1 MGRRWEP
8 GLDSIL
14 RAMEKDFGE
23 GVAALMCICK
33 KKKNHPGSWRKDC
46 RGAEREQGKQF
57 GDHRR
62 MVRAWAMVVALEMES
77 REWLWHIF
85 WRLI

>member
-33 KKKNHPGSWRKDC
+33 KKKIILAAGERIAEGQ
-46 RGAEREQGKQF
+46 RG
-57 GDHRR
+57 
-62 MVRAWAMVVALEMES
+62 S
-77 REWLWHIF
+77 RESNLETAEEW
-85 WRLI
+85 

>member
-33 KKKNHPGSWRKDC
+33 KKKSSWQLEKGLQRGREGAGKAIWRPQKNGEGLGHGGGSAD
-46 RGAEREQGKQF
+46 GE
-57 GDHRR
+57 
-62 MVRAWAMVVALEMES
+62 
-77 REWLWHIF
+77 
-85 WRLI
+85 